1 MAIIANKLRLANCQ
15 GEICGYL
22 FSTLASSF
30 AFAFFLEENLSISF
44 TMLEKPKPWE
54 NITSCDAKNRKP
66 YFIIFKFSGV
76 KSRVVKLIVVINARI
91 LQSTVIN
98 IQQMMKVIMALTTV
112 KGCDIRDSRYSC
124 AFLCLYICS
133 LLVLFAVSRPAIAFS
148 SSAITSSFCAIFSSS
163 LNSRIK
169 NKKMERVKRF
179 ELSASTLARL
189 RSSQL
194 SYTRKKKMF

>member
-1 MAIIANKLRLANCQ
+1 
-15 GEICGYL
+15 
-22 FSTLASSF
+22 
-30 AFAFFLEENLSISF
+30 
-44 TMLEKPKPWE
+44 MLEKPKPWE

-66 YFIIFKFSGV
+66 YLRIFKFSGV
-76 KSRVVKLIVVINARI
+76 ESRVVKLVFHTNARI
-91 LQSTVIN
+91 LASITMNMPQIMRVI
-98 IQQMMKVIMALTTV
+98 ITLIIV

-148 SSAITSSFCAIFSSS
+148 TSAITSSFCAIFSSS
-163 LNSRIK
+163 LNSRIN

-194 SYTRKKKMF
+194 SYTRKKILQC